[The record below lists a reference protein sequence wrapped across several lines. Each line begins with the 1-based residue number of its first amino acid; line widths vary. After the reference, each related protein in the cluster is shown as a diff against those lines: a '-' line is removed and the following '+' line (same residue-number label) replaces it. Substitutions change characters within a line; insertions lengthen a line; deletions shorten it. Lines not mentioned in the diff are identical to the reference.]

1 MTNENKSDFKSY
13 YPHINVTDYLSEHG
27 KKMLHDSM
35 VRNHEYAEALKR
47 EAAVKYCKL
56 WFLPSPNF
64 GVTEK

>member
-1 MTNENKSDFKSY
+1 MTNENESDFKSY
-13 YPHINVTDYLSEHG
+13 YPHINVTDYLSERAR
-27 KKMLHDSM
+27 KMLHDRM
-35 VRNHEYAEALKR
+35 ARYHEYAETIRR

>member
-13 YPHINVTDYLSEHG
+13 YPHINVTDYLSERAR
-27 KKMLHDSM
+27 KMLHDRM
-35 VRNHEYAEALKR
+35 ARDHEYAETIRR

-56 WFLPSPNF
+56 WFLPSTNF